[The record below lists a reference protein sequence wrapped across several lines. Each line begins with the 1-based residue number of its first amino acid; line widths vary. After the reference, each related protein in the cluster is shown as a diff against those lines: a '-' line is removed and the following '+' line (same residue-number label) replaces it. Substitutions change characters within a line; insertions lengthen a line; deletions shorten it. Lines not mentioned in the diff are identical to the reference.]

1 MNTEATP
8 HCAALGFDKNRIQQA
23 LSLLGLAADHEEE
36 AAAISLLT
44 EFIAERADEIINS
57 CFAVI
62 VGSDSFELIER
73 NIGTEAFRQKW
84 KYRLRSFGKNFATP
98 GYFEERLALAAAFA
112 HANIPLGALQLPS
125 FLIQQALIDNLS
137 DKSDFNADKTRI
149 LLSTILKLTA
159 LDLYLAAEG
168 YHLPELNELEGKLDK
183 LRAEASRL
191 QQRTWTD
198 ELTGVMNYRKL
209 MESLEHHVERA
220 VRRSQ
225 GRSPLCLIM
234 SDLDF
239 FKKINDTYGHMVGD
253 LVLQHLARRIKSAT
267 RDFDMIGRFGG
278 EEFVVIMADTDLELA
293 KVIAERIRL
302 GVMSTPFHI
311 KKFNIHVTIS
321 LGVAMLKPGESK
333 ESLLERADA
342 AMYEAKRGGRN
353 RVVTTDDMVERP

>member
-1 MNTEATP
+1 M
-8 HCAALGFDKNRIQQA
+8 LGFDKDRIQQA
-23 LSLLGLAADHEEE
+23 LSLLGLHADHEK
-36 AAAISLLT
+36 AAASSLLT
-44 EFIAERADEIINS
+44 EVIPERVDEIINS

-62 VGSDSFELIER
+62 AGSDSFELIER
-73 NIGTEAFRQKW
+73 DIGTEAFRQEW

-112 HANIPLGALQLPS
+112 RANIPLGALQLPS

-137 DKSDFNADKTRI
+137 DKSDLNADKTRT
-149 LLSTILKLTA
+149 LLSIILKLTA

-168 YHLPELNELEGKLDK
+168 YHLPELDELEEKLDK
-183 LRAEASRL
+183 LRVEAARL

-198 ELTGVMNYRKL
+198 ELTGVMNYRRH
-209 MESLEHHVERA
+209 MESLEHHIKRA
-220 VRRSQ
+220 VRR
-225 GRSPLCLIM
+225 GHERSPLSLIM

-253 LVLQHLARRIKSAT
+253 LVLRHLAERIKSAT

-302 GVMSTPFHI
+302 GVKRTPFHI
-311 KKFNIHVTIS
+311 KKSNIHITIS
-321 LGVAMLKPGESK
+321 LGVAMLKPGESR

-342 AMYEAKRGGRN
+342 AMYEAKRRGRN
-353 RVVTTDDMVERP
+353 CVVTTKEM

>member
-1 MNTEATP
+1 VNTEATP
-8 HCAALGFDKNRIQQA
+8 HCATLGFDKDRIQQA
-23 LSLLGLAADHEEE
+23 LSLLGLDADHEKV
-36 AAAISLLT
+36 AASSLLT
-44 EFIAERADEIINS
+44 EIIPERVDEIINS

-62 VGSDSFELIER
+62 AGSDSFELIER
-73 NIGTEAFRQKW
+73 DIGTEAFRQEW

-112 HANIPLGALQLPS
+112 RANIPLGALQLPS

-137 DKSDFNADKTRI
+137 DKSDLNADKTRT
-149 LLSTILKLTA
+149 LLSIILKLTA

-168 YHLPELNELEGKLDK
+168 YHLPELDDLEEKLDK

-191 QQRTWTD
+191 QQKTWTD
-198 ELTGVMNYRKL
+198 ELTGVMNYRRL
-209 MESLEHHVERA
+209 MESLEHYIKRSA
-220 VRRSQ
+220 RR
-225 GRSPLCLIM
+225 GHEHSPLCLIM

-239 FKKINDTYGHMVGD
+239 FKKINDTYGHMIGD
-253 LVLQHLARRIKSAT
+253 LVLQHLAGRIKSAT

-302 GVMSTPFHI
+302 GVMKTPFHI
-311 KKFNIHVTIS
+311 KKFNIRITIS
-321 LGVAMLKPGESK
+321 LGVAMLKPGESR

-342 AMYEAKRGGRN
+342 AMYEAKKRGRN
-353 RVVTTDDMVERP
+353 RVVATNDMV

>member
-1 MNTEATP
+1 VNTEATP
-8 HCAALGFDKNRIQQA
+8 HCATLGFDKDRIQQA
-23 LSLLGLAADHEEE
+23 LSLLGLDADHEK
-36 AAAISLLT
+36 AAASSLLT
-44 EFIAERADEIINS
+44 QVIPERVDEIINS

-62 VGSDSFELIER
+62 AGSDSFELIER
-73 NIGTEAFRQKW
+73 DIGTEAFRQEW

-112 HANIPLGALQLPS
+112 RASIPLGALQLPS
-125 FLIQQALIDNLS
+125 FLIQQALVDNLS
-137 DKSDFNADKTRI
+137 EKSDLNADKNRALLNVI
-149 LLSTILKLTA
+149 LNLTA

-168 YHLPELNELEGKLDK
+168 YRLPELYELEEKLDK
-183 LRAEASRL
+183 LRVEASRL

-198 ELTGVMNYRKL
+198 ELTGMMNYRRL
-209 MESLEHHVERA
+209 MESLEHHIERA
-220 VRRSQ
+220 VRR
-225 GRSPLCLIM
+225 GHERSPLCLIM

-253 LVLQHLARRIKSAT
+253 LVLRHLARRIKSAT

-302 GVMSTPFHI
+302 GVMKTPFHI
-311 KKFNIHVTIS
+311 KKFNIHITIS
-321 LGVAMLKPGESK
+321 LGVAMLKPGESR

-342 AMYEAKRGGRN
+342 AMYEAKKRGRN
-353 RVVTTDDMVERP
+353 RVVTTDDTLERQ

>member
-1 MNTEATP
+1 V
-8 HCAALGFDKNRIQQA
+8 
-23 LSLLGLAADHEEE
+23 
-36 AAAISLLT
+36 ISSG
-44 EFIAERADEIINS
+44 IR
-57 CFAVI
+57 
-62 VGSDSFELIER
+62 GSDSFELIER
-73 NIGTEAFRQKW
+73 NIGTEAFRQEW

-137 DKSDFNADKTRI
+137 EKSDLNADKKRA
-149 LLSTILKLTA
+149 LLSVILNLTA

-168 YHLPELNELEGKLDK
+168 YRLPELYELEEKLDK

-198 ELTGVMNYRKL
+198 ELTGVMNYRRL
-209 MESLEHHVERA
+209 MESLEHHIKRA
-220 VRRSQ
+220 VRR
-225 GRSPLCLIM
+225 GHERSPLCLIM

-239 FKKINDTYGHMVGD
+239 FKKINDTYGHMIGD

-302 GVMSTPFHI
+302 GVSTPFHI
-311 KKFNIHVTIS
+311 KKFNIHITIS
-321 LGVAMLKPGESK
+321 LGVAMLKPGESR

-342 AMYEAKRGGRN
+342 AMYEAKKRGRN
-353 RVVTTDDMVERP
+353 CVVTTKEM